1 MRFIHLAICLTF
13 CSIITNAQDKSKD
26 DVKRFFFHSHGISFQ
41 EFEQL
46 KRRIN
51 MYPQFEKP
59 KSSTGTLQ
67 FGIFSERNRL
77 ITGYSINAGS
87 SLSGNRDKKST
98 ATSFWGIPA
107 DVGYNLLKSQR
118 ASLYPFAGLGYEKYK
133 MVFSRDVSM
142 VPFDSVLQTST
153 VQQGVENLVFTNSF
167 IVYRAGVGLSI
178 TSKKHVQNSIG
189 LQLGYTGGFNPEEWK
204 INKLQTL
211 LNSPKDKLS
220 KLFAS
225 AIIRYRFKRKS

>member
-1 MRFIHLAICLTF
+1 MKKQFINTVPTC
-13 CSIITNAQDKSKD
+13 
-26 DVKRFFFHSHGISFQ
+26 
-41 EFEQL
+41 
-46 KRRIN
+46 
-51 MYPQFEKP
+51 
-59 KSSTGTLQ
+59 TLQ

-87 SLSGNRDKKST
+87 SLSGNRDKKNT
-98 ATSFWGIPA
+98 ATNYWGISA

-118 ASLYPFAGLGYEKYK
+118 ASLYPFVGLGYEKYK
-133 MVFSRDVSM
+133 IVFNRDVSM
-142 VPFDSVLQTST
+142 VPFDSVLQTSI
-153 VQQGVENLVFTNSF
+153 VQQRVENLVFTNSV
-167 IVYRAGVGLSI
+167 IVYRAGIGLSI

-189 LQLGYTGGFNPEEWK
+189 LQLVYTGGFNPEEWK
-204 INKLQTL
+204 INKSQTL